1 MAIISANNMIRSIS
15 LFHITLAVVLLKNPA
30 LIANQGIILV
40 LGQAMHLPTPR
51 DFNKASAATAFL
63 SIVFAFL
70 GVSDLASLSLH
81 EQISD
86 EYWGLQAPVRLLFLF
101 VLTAYSYTFKEG
113 GMFGAKGVDY
123 RTSAGASLSNSFV
136 FAWGFFEVMAWFWVY
151 TSLREERS
159 EKVKIAAEKQARED
173 KQLRLR
179 VNQAIGHIH
188 GNPSDIM
195 EEAECITYNNAIEEL
210 RAKEYPMLQD
220 TTYLDHAGTTLY
232 SKSLIERFSADMMA
246 NLYGNPHSASNAS
259 QLTTRRI
266 EDVRLRLLQM
276 FNADPEEF
284 DVVFVSNATAGI
296 KLVMDAFRDQG
307 EGFWYGYHRD
317 AHTSLIGVREAASKH
332 RCFSSDAEVTE
343 WIDGEEGDVGSPQLF
358 AYPAQSNMN
367 GRRLPL
373 DWSYRIRNNKQNA
386 VYTLLDAAALVSTS
400 PLDFGNPDEAP
411 DFTVLSLYKIFGFP
425 DLGALFVRQ
434 ASASVFDKRRYFGG
448 GTVEM
453 VVCLKEQWHAK
464 KADSLHERL
473 EDGTLPIHSIMALD
487 SAIAVHQELYTS
499 LDRISKH
506 TTFLA
511 QKLHA
516 SLLSLRHGNGDEV
529 CHVYKDPAS
538 TYGDSLTQGPVV
550 AFNLR
555 NQFGG
560 WLRTGGL
567 CNPGGVASS
576 LGLAPWEMRENFS
589 AGQRCGNDND
599 IIRAKPTG
607 MIRVSFGAM
616 SALSD
621 VECFISFLREFFV
634 QKSPQREASLMSVV
648 DVEPPTQSRLH
659 VESLSVYPIKS
670 CAGFSVPPGR
680 AWEVRPEGLAWDRE
694 WCLVHQGTGAA
705 LNQKRYPK
713 MALIRPSID
722 LEKGL
727 LRVTL
732 AGVLHDAATTH
743 EITVPLSADPRL
755 FTEESMYKDASA
767 KVCGDSIKAQ
777 TYRSSTVSSFFT
789 QALGVPCH
797 LARFPAVSNGN
808 GVSRHAKAHL
818 QKYQRAGAMRVPGAF
833 PETVPVTPG
842 ACVSKPI
849 LLANE
854 SPILT
859 ISRSS
864 LNRLNELI
872 KAEGGKAAQAEVF
885 RANIV
890 VAENPAY
897 PPGLEDPYAE
907 DDWRY
912 LQIGHQYF
920 EMLGACRRCQM
931 VCIDQQTA
939 ERNQEPFVTL
949 SKTRRFDGRVY
960 FGEHT
965 CHLSWDDVSSP
976 LRQNPTITVGD
987 TVIPIREDE
996 IHQDSHLQSLHSP
1009 PFEQQYRQASQSL
1022 VQDQITVY
1030 LNAMA
1035 ATDSK
1040 PRLATLKTPMSATY
1054 PSELRSPMVT
1064 SATTPIFANIKREDS
1079 DLKTPITPP
1088 TAYLEFLK
1096 NLSPVLS
1103 SPMSTGT
1110 SSKFVFG
1117 DSRPTSVTSSA
1128 SSASFTSTSAPAEKD
1143 SPATSRSSSCSGCD
1157 TSKEEAK
1164 DPKEPPMSAPPTK
1177 LQTVTIPPPSPF
1189 TRPHSARTPRLY
1201 IPQSPY
1207 SPAAV
1212 RSPASA
1218 KSIQSPFSAV
1228 SSPKT
1233 WDADKKNGRSRRVSV
1248 REVVT
1253 RTVTYSRTPVD
1264 AKAPQFPQID
1274 PAPRGKRRKV
1284 E

>member
-1 MAIISANNMIRSIS
+1 ME
-15 LFHITLAVVLLKNPA
+15 
-30 LIANQGIILV
+30 G
-40 LGQAMHLPTPR
+40 
-51 DFNKASAATAFL
+51 ATQL
-63 SIVFAFL
+63 S
-70 GVSDLASLSLH
+70 
-81 EQISD
+81 
-86 EYWGLQAPVRLLFLF
+86 
-101 VLTAYSYTFKEG
+101 
-113 GMFGAKGVDY
+113 
-123 RTSAGASLSNSFV
+123 
-136 FAWGFFEVMAWFWVY
+136 
-151 TSLREERS
+151 
-159 EKVKIAAEKQARED
+159 
-173 KQLRLR
+173 
-179 VNQAIGHIH
+179 
-188 GNPSDIM
+188 
-195 EEAECITYNNAIEEL
+195 YNNAIEEI
-210 RAKEYPMLQD
+210 RAKEYPMLQGEFVKLLTWLCVDLSD

-232 SKSLIERFSADMMA
+232 SKSLIERFSADMIT

-276 FNADPEEF
+276 FNADPHEF
-284 DVVFVSNATAGI
+284 DVVFVANATAGI
-296 KLVMDAFRDQG
+296 KLIMDAFRDQD

-317 AHTSLIGVREAASKH
+317 AHTSLIGVREAAKEH
-332 RCFSSDAEVTE
+332 RCFASDNEVND
-343 WIDGEEGDVGSPQLF
+343 WIDCQDMGVGTAQLF

-373 DWSYRIRNNKQNA
+373 DWSRRMRTGKRKD
-386 VYTLLDAAALVSTS
+386 VYTMLDAAALVSTS
-400 PLDFGNPDEAP
+400 PLDLGNPDEAP

-425 DLGALFVRQ
+425 DLGALIVRQ

-464 KADSLHERL
+464 KADSLHDRL

-487 SAIAVHQELYTS
+487 SAMAVHKQLYTS
-499 LDRISKH
+499 LDRISRH

-511 QKLHA
+511 QKLYQG
-516 SLLSLRHGNGDEV
+516 LSSIRHGNGQHV

-555 NQFGG
+555 NQRGG
-560 WLRTGGL
+560 WVSNGEVEKLAAIKNIQLRTGGL

-599 IIRAKPTG
+599 IMRAKPTG

-616 SALSD
+616 STLSD
-621 VECFISFLREFFV
+621 VDKFVDFVREFFV
-634 QKSPQREASLMSVV
+634 QECLPADMSPMRPAA
-648 DVEPPTQSRLH
+648 VEPPTQNRLH

-670 CAGFSVPPGR
+670 CAGFSVPPGS

-705 LNQKRYPK
+705 LSQKRYPK

-722 LEKGL
+722 LEKGF
-727 LRVTL
+727 LRVSLVGALQDT
-732 AGVLHDAATTH
+732 ADTH
-743 EITVPLSADPRL
+743 EINVPLSADPRM
-755 FTEESMYKDASA
+755 FTDGCLYKDSRA
-767 KVCGDSIKAQ
+767 KVCGDSIEAK
-777 TYRSSTVSSFFT
+777 TYRSSEISLFFT
-789 QALGVPCH
+789 RALGVACH
-797 LARFPAVSNGN
+797 LARFPAVSNGSAM
-808 GVSRHAKAHL
+808 SRHSKAHL
-818 QKYQRAGAMRVPGAF
+818 QKYQKAGAMRVPGAF

-912 LQIGHQYF
+912 LQIGQQYF

-965 CHLSWDDVSSP
+965 CHLPWDDVSSP

-987 TVIPIREDE
+987 AVISIGEDE
-996 IHQDSHLQSLHSP
+996 IHQNSQLQ
-1009 PFEQQYRQASQSL
+1009 AL
-1022 VQDQITVY
+1022 V
-1030 LNAMA
+1030 
-1035 ATDSK
+1035 
-1040 PRLATLKTPMSATY
+1040 
-1054 PSELRSPMVT
+1054 
-1064 SATTPIFANIKREDS
+1064 
-1079 DLKTPITPP
+1079 
-1088 TAYLEFLK
+1088 
-1096 NLSPVLS
+1096 
-1103 SPMSTGT
+1103 G
-1110 SSKFVFG
+1110 
-1117 DSRPTSVTSSA
+1117 
-1128 SSASFTSTSAPAEKD
+1128 
-1143 SPATSRSSSCSGCD
+1143 
-1157 TSKEEAK
+1157 
-1164 DPKEPPMSAPPTK
+1164 
-1177 LQTVTIPPPSPF
+1177 
-1189 TRPHSARTPRLY
+1189 
-1201 IPQSPY
+1201 
-1207 SPAAV
+1207 
-1212 RSPASA
+1212 
-1218 KSIQSPFSAV
+1218 
-1228 SSPKT
+1228 
-1233 WDADKKNGRSRRVSV
+1233 
-1248 REVVT
+1248 
-1253 RTVTYSRTPVD
+1253 
-1264 AKAPQFPQID
+1264 
-1274 PAPRGKRRKV
+1274 
-1284 E
+1284 